1 MKERKRQRLLEQHIK
16 NLMIEELIEELIETK
31 KDAYELRGVCYP
43 QCKEE
48 CIFIHLDGY
57 ECESICPSKFKEV
70 RI

>member
-1 MKERKRQRLLEQHIK
+1 
-16 NLMIEELIEELIETK
+16 MIEELIEELIETK